1 MDYTVA
7 QLPGLIRA
15 ALEKELQS
23 KTKTTTTTAASS
35 VSVEA
40 ISGLLRNCIASF
52 DQSLTDALLAL
63 FPDVGAIERLTD
75 EEIQERIRD
84 TGTGGDGRAEAAA
97 AAAVARC
104 MRGTT
109 ALVALTD
116 PRRANLW
123 VASLGDCVAGEFR
136 MFLSC
141 FISFVPLISKRK
153 FKGAYSIFL
162 MFSFVSSFQKTS
174 QLY

>member
-1 MDYTVA
+1 MDYTLA
-7 QLPGLIRA
+7 QLPGLIRTA
-15 ALEKELQS
+15 IEKELQS
-23 KTKTTTTTAASS
+23 KTKTTATTAASS

-40 ISGLLRNCIASF
+40 ISGLLRDCIAGF

-97 AAAVARC
+97 AVARC

-141 FISFVPLISKRK
+141 FVSFLPLISKRK
-153 FKGAYSIFL
+153 FEETYIIFPL
-162 MFSFVSSFQKTS
+162 LILFRKLLNCTDI
-174 QLY
+174 